1 MNLNLHMKLLYFF
14 NNHEKDIM
22 GGGGGG
28 GKDCEILAYVLK
40 INVQHTVSMVCSI
53 TVTLSVSEVD

>member
-1 MNLNLHMKLLYFF
+1 MNLNLHMKLLYFS
-14 NNHEKDIM
+14 NNHEKDII
-22 GGGGGG
+22 GGG

>member
-22 GGGGGG
+22 GGGGQRLRN
-28 GKDCEILAYVLK
+28 ILK